1 MRYSFLESPTTEH
14 IQQIL
19 TLYKMEGW
27 WISSKDDVALV
38 KQIVAGSHC
47 FLIVEDEGRLKGMG
61 RAISDGVSDAYIQDV
76 AVDKD
81 CRGRGIGQEII
92 LRLVNRLNQDG
103 VNWVGLI
110 AERGSHPF
118 YERQGFSIMPD
129 STPMVR
135 IQGGGEQDR
144 APDDRTTEPQ
154 KNRR

>member
-14 IQQIL
+14 IQQVL
-19 TLYKMEGW
+19 TLYKIEGW
-27 WISSKDDVALV
+27 WIESNDDVALV
-38 KQIVAGSHC
+38 KRIIAGSHC
-47 FLIVEDEGRLKGMG
+47 FLIVEDEGRMKGMG

-76 AVDKD
+76 AVDKE
-81 CRGRGIGQEII
+81 CRGKGIGKEII

-118 YERQGFSIMPD
+118 YERQGFSVMPD

-135 IQGGGEQDR
+135 IQSDREQ
-144 APDDRTTEPQ
+144 RTESQ
-154 KNRR
+154 